1 MVFEFFEFWPRPR
14 CGMLRCMIAASKKAI
29 RLKSMT
35 NAILMT
41 ILSALLFN
49 PQAIAAPIPGTSSSQ
64 MVAPKMG
71 IYKSR
76 FGFEILA
83 DNTSWIQTNPPKRS
97 KFIETVYRSPIKQN
111 DVRATLTVRVDNMKD
126 QTEIRK
132 YVKRWIK
139 EYPKYGYD
147 VLGSKAFKSAGKQGY
162 VIDLVNAR
170 KKRQLRQ
177 VIYLNKKT
185 AVLMTCRDH
194 SSTFSNS
201 LKECNNIV
209 KNFAW
214 KK

>member
-1 MVFEFFEFWPRPR
+1 MKHLSFLFVVF
-14 CGMLRCMIAASKKAI
+14 
-29 RLKSMT
+29 
-35 NAILMT
+35 
-41 ILSALLFN
+41 ALISPTSSL
-49 PQAIAAPIPGTSSSQ
+49 AAPIPGTSSSQ
-64 MVAPKMG
+64 LVAPKLG

-83 DNTSWIQTNPPKRS
+83 DNTNWIQTNPPRRS
-97 KFIETVYRSPIKQN
+97 KFIETVYRSPIMKN
-111 DVRATLTVRVDNMKD
+111 NTRATLTVRVDKMKN
-126 QTEIRK
+126 QTDIRK

-147 VLGSKAFKSAGKQGY
+147 VLGSKAFSAAGKKGY
-162 VIDLVNAR
+162 VIDLMNNR

-194 SSTFSNS
+194 TASFNDS

-209 KNFAW
+209 KNFKW
-214 KK
+214 NVVR

>member
-1 MVFEFFEFWPRPR
+1 
-14 CGMLRCMIAASKKAI
+14 
-29 RLKSMT
+29 
-35 NAILMT
+35 
-41 ILSALLFN
+41 
-49 PQAIAAPIPGTSSSQ
+49 
-64 MVAPKMG
+64 MVAPKLG
-71 IYKSR
+71 IYKSK

-83 DNTSWIQTNPPKRS
+83 QNSNWIQTNPPKKSR
-97 KFIETVYRSPIKQN
+97 FIETVYRSPVMRN

-126 QTEIRK
+126 QTSIKK

-147 VLGSKAFKSAGKQGY
+147 VLGSKAFKSGKKRGY

-194 SSTFSNS
+194 STSFSSS
-201 LKECNNIV
+201 LKECNKIV
-209 KNFAW
+209 RNFRW
-214 KK
+214 N